1 MGMSLQRT
9 NWADQSIG
17 DAFDALRA
25 QRCWPP
31 QVRLKRA
38 VAMRSTERG
47 MSR

>member
-17 DAFDALRA
+17 NASDALRA

-31 QVRLKRA
+31 QLRLDGA
-38 VAMRSTERG
+38 VAMRSSERG